1 MKEKNEELKKRLSK
15 MSNGYGP
22 MQRFTDLLKQ
32 VSDLYKKEMATV
44 DMAEG
49 LTFKHFSSDYR
60 SVFKVDDEYNNL
72 FILELSITYHPEN
85 SVTINFKERLDG
97 KAQTETISIDTFANE
112 LDDLKYWT
120 RFLRRFEQIMAAPL
134 YHRYPEKTNGSD
146 KEPLKHEWEV
156 KKARSSKP
164 LIQTVDVSNDCIG
177 LMNRFKN
184 DLVKWIVGGV
194 VVNALFNIVFHYY
207 G

>member
-1 MKEKNEELKKRLSK
+1 MEEKNHDLKKRLSK
-15 MSNGYGP
+15 ISKGYGP
-22 MQRFTDLLKQ
+22 RQRCIDLLQQ
-32 VSDLYKKEMATV
+32 VSDLYKKEVNTI
-44 DMAEG
+44 DMPKG
-49 LTFKHFSSDYR
+49 LTFEHSNSDYQI
-60 SVFKVDDEYNNL
+60 VLKLDDKHNNL
-72 FILELSITYHPEN
+72 FILELSIKYFPEN
-85 SVTINFKERLDG
+85 SVAIQFKERVDD
-97 KAQTETISIDTFANE
+97 KPQIETIPIDTFSNE
-112 LDDLKYWT
+112 LDDLKYLT
-120 RFLRRFEQIMAAPL
+120 RFLRRFEQIMAEPL
-134 YHRYPEKTNGSD
+134 YHRYPEKTHGRD
-146 KEPLKHEWEV
+146 KEPLKHESEV